1 MLGRKHGFVFYEGDC
16 IMQSLNPFIDL
27 NVEELT
33 MVQNQQTPLKVK
45 FTNYLYSESSAV
57 EYLVFKNENIQ
68 V

>member
-27 NVEELT
+27 NVEEPT

-45 FTNYLYSESSAV
+45 FRNP
-57 EYLVFKNENIQ
+57 KNSF
-68 V
+68 

>member
-27 NVEELT
+27 NVEEPT

-45 FTNYLYSESSAV
+45 FTNYVPIFRKQCSRITS
-57 EYLVFKNENIQ
+57 F
-68 V
+68 